1 MCFDESFGLV
11 DALGLRKWH
20 SPGRG
25 LLQFAHSEWMSW
37 SWSWFRGSFNVSSGF
52 CEFAKC
58 DSLDEFAYELAFPS
72 AVMNVSEIFLVTRNV
87 LKLGVDGIGFL
98 THR

>member
-1 MCFDESFGLV
+1 MVVSIF
-11 DALGLRKWH
+11 
-20 SPGRG
+20 
-25 LLQFAHSEWMSW
+25 LQF
-37 SWSWFRGSFNVSSGF
+37 FF
-52 CEFAKC
+52 CEFAKY

-98 THR
+98 THRQSRSLTTSHHTVSNAATT